1 MPLSLGRRDGLI
13 KHLFEACLD
22 KCRRL
27 VLDIV
32 QTYDERVFD
41 EETEMT
47 ALAWDTRSDLVRT
60 APRARPARAA
70 RPERRHLRLT
80 ARGRAVLVVL
90 ALLLVAGWALRPTGA
105 AAGGADPAIPVDV
118 VTVTAGQ
125 TLWQIASSVT
135 EPGEDVRDVVDRL
148 IVLNGLSDSG
158 LRAGQQLLVPA
169 AGDAG

>member
-1 MPLSLGRRDGLI
+1 MPLSLGRYDGRI

-60 APRARPARAA
+60 APTARTAPVA

-90 ALLLVAGWALRPTGA
+90 ALLLVVGWALRPAGA
-105 AAGGADPAIPVDV
+105 AAGGAAPAIPVDV
-118 VTVTAGQ
+118 VTVTTGQ
-125 TLWQIASSVT
+125 TLWQIASSVAA
-135 EPGEDVRDVVDRL
+135 PGQDVRDVVDRL
-148 IVLNGLSDSG
+148 IQLNGLRDSG
-158 LRAGQQLLVPA
+158 VQAGQQLLVPA